1 MGLSQMRALNMGGID
16 KNWRVFIM
24 QIHFRLD
31 AVLPKICVHLYQWDP
46 VASLLHSDILYITNS
61 LVRGIF
67 TSIMPT
73 GWCIICLQRRN
84 FLYCIIS
91 ANIGMNYVHTDE
103 KLFHHWKTTQ
113 CNKEVTGAWR
123 CTRQSSW
130 WFLAGL
136 AQSAVDS
143 PADRRV
149 ETAPTSHS
157 SHLTSCP
164 LHVHPLHVTRITAV
178 SANISSILS
187 HN

>member
-1 MGLSQMRALNMGGID
+1 M
-16 KNWRVFIM
+16 
-24 QIHFRLD
+24 
-31 AVLPKICVHLYQWDP
+31 YQWDP
-46 VASLLHSDILYITNS
+46 VASLLQSDILYITNS

-91 ANIGMNYVHTDE
+91 ANIGMNYVHTDK
-103 KLFHHWKTTQ
+103 KLFHHWTTTQ
-113 CNKEVTGAWR
+113 CNKEVTGVWW
-123 CTRQSSW
+123 CTRRSSW
-130 WFLAGL
+130 WSPAGL
-136 AQSAVDS
+136 AQSAVDN

-149 ETAPTSHS
+149 ETTPTNHNTS
-157 SHLTSCP
+157 SVATWQVVCP
-164 LHVHPLHVTRITAV
+164 LHVHPLHVTWITAV